1 MTTREIAALMRK
13 LSIALEK
20 LPPDQIERLLA
31 DEVQLN
37 ISLTPIKTQKVKDG
51 ADFDPSLYLSR
62 LSDVSDRPRGAEV
75 LQGLTKSDLQLL
87 AKRINLSVDTSLVKE
102 RLIDRIV
109 ERVVGLRLRQDAFA
123 QIT

>member
-20 LPPDQIERLLA
+20 LPSDQIERLLA
-31 DEVQLN
+31 DEMQLN
-37 ISLTPIKTQKVKDG
+37 ISLTPVKTLKVKDSAG
-51 ADFDPSLYLSR
+51 FDPASYLGR
-62 LSDVSDRPRGAEV
+62 LSAVSDRPEGALV
-75 LQGLTKSDLQLL
+75 LQGLTRSDLQLL
-87 AKRINLSVDTSLVKE
+87 AKRINLSVDSSMVKE